1 MPRQDWRCISPQLDG
16 GVVTAPSR
24 ADVSVA
30 MGITSTEIAGSAA
43 KIIITVN
50 IFCAIM
56 GAFAQGRVVY
66 RNLKK
71 VIL

>member
-30 MGITSTEIAGSAA
+30 MGITGTEIAGSAA